1 MRVALASVPPKEM
14 GRRIIRRP
22 ICVPLVD
29 WSELAPLGAA
39 RSVVL
44 GREPRPSD
52 LVMISMG
59 LDDRYVVVS
68 WSLRRL
74 APLGLLDSD
83 AGKMA

>member
-1 MRVALASVPPKEM
+1 
-14 GRRIIRRP
+14 
-22 ICVPLVD
+22 
-29 WSELAPLGAA
+29 
-39 RSVVL
+39 
-44 GREPRPSD
+44 
-52 LVMISMG
+52 MISMG